1 MTDDQKKRIFQKV
14 KSMTTAQYWDRL
26 ERVNTQA
33 YLIGQ
38 DHMTEAMNC
47 HPRISK
53 RMVEEVK
60 AKAAQIREEWDGIVM
75 TSE

>member
-1 MTDDQKKRIFQKV
+1 MTDTQKRRIFQQI
-14 KSMTTAQYWDRL
+14 KSMTHAQYWDCL

-38 DHMTEAMNC
+38 DHMTEAMGC

-53 RMVEEVK
+53 KMVEEVK
-60 AKAAQIREEWDGIVM
+60 TKADQIREEWDGIVM

>member
-1 MTDDQKKRIFQKV
+1 MTEDQKRRIFQKV
-14 KSMTTAQYWDRL
+14 KSMTLAQYWDWL

-38 DHMTEAMNC
+38 DHMTEAMGC

-53 RMVEEVK
+53 KMVQEVK
-60 AKAAQIREEWDGIVM
+60 AKADQIREEWDGIVM

>member
-1 MTDDQKKRIFQKV
+1 MTDQEKKRIFQKV
-14 KSMTTAQYWDRL
+14 KSMTTAQYWDWL